1 MSVKTYDYN
10 KTRLQLYDQL
20 TVAEADVQQGD
31 KGITV
36 KRLAALLREKREE
49 ANSSKEPNGEEQ

>member
-20 TVAEADVQQGD
+20 AVAEADVQQGT
-31 KGITV
+31 K
-36 KRLAALLREKREE
+36 A
-49 ANSSKEPNGEEQ
+49 